1 MAQDEFL
8 PRGSTKAS
16 KPTAGGANIRSVPVI
31 GIVKNNIDPIRA
43 GRIQVYLLDNSG
55 TDPDDSDSW
64 KTVNYLST
72 FFGFTRGSSSDE
84 GYGTYSQNPAS
95 YGQWNSPPD
104 IGTRVVC
111 IFVNGDENYGY
122 YIGCIPEPETLYMVP
137 AIGATDNIVP
147 NEGEAQSYGGATR
160 LPVSNLNVNNEGIT
174 ENPSFLKD
182 ARPVHSYAA
191 SVMFQQGILRD
202 PVRGAISSSSQR
214 ETPSRVGWGVS
225 TPGRP
230 IYEGGF
236 TDESAVQ
243 NLNSANP
250 EQLKIISRR
259 AGHTI
264 VMDDGDQIGRDQL
277 VRIRTAMGHQILM
290 SDDGQCLLILHS
302 NGQSYIELGKEGTID
317 MYATNSVNIRTQGDL
332 NLHADNNI
340 NVHAKKNFNLQ
351 AENINVNTE
360 KEFKQRVGTN
370 FLNYTMGKYMHKVDG
385 TMSWDSKGVASYAS
399 SDVTYIN
406 GSKINLNTGSTS
418 AVPEVVPPI
427 PVIAH
432 TDTLFDATKGFIAA
446 PAKLISITSRAP
458 AHQPWVNAGQGVD
471 VKVSLNA
478 SSELPSPPSAPV
490 TSLNAASQGAAI
502 ATPTV
507 ASAATVPGSV
517 AVSTSLDKATTGTL
531 VSATATSAVAGPAAS
546 AVAQGAG
553 IVNTA
558 QGAIAAVG
566 STALN
571 PKQLQTAGILK
582 PGAATLVNG
591 LTQGGANVNAA
602 MTTNLFTGKPGAET
616 LGALVQNPAAQV
628 NATVVNLQK
637 AQTALTS
644 SGVLTGKEAPGA
656 IAGVVNAA
664 SSLGVAP
671 TLDAL
676 KTVAA
681 NPNSVSSLIPSSKS
695 LGAVSQAVSSG
706 NFAAGLATNVTG
718 GLGAV
723 AGALA
728 AKAGGVPGLSGA
740 IDQAKGLAGSAF
752 SAISASFKPL
762 KAGIPQNLTQIAKQA
777 EAQVE
782 AESQSVPDRDFGSG
796 DEDPLA
802 GLTPSQIEQLGDA
815 DATDPFIRSRLGL
828 PPLSGGSP
836 SAGASASGASLSNLL
851 PSSPISGSGSLPSI
865 PSLGTGLIPSAAGI
879 TGVSSTLAS
888 GLSSLPGGQS
898 AVSSVFN
905 NAPGVK
911 YQLPGGQGVSNLIKN
926 ASTSALNNISLDK
939 AATSGLTGALSS
951 VTNGLNAGSLQSA
964 IGSVAGSLTGG
975 LDKLKSGSGS
985 LASLALSGI
994 PAGIAAQMNSALS
1007 SLSSGG
1013 SLPIKVP
1020 AVAINTTNRDEIG
1033 ASVTSTLGDAKIPP
1047 PAFGQPPSEGAKTA
1061 LQKQLDKQN
1070 EISNTVKELQKLR
1083 EQSEAAQKA
1092 YYQAK
1097 ADLPQGDPKIQEAL
1111 DNWTSLVD
1119 SPQRQNLKKKLAEL
1133 SGIG

>member
-8 PRGSTKAS
+8 SRGSTRAS

-31 GIVKNNIDPIRA
+31 GIVKNIIDPVRA

-55 TDPDDSDSW
+55 TDPDDSNSW
-64 KTVNYLST
+64 KTVNFLST
-72 FFGFTRGSSSDE
+72 FFGFTQGTSANE
-84 GYGTYSQNPAS
+84 GYGDYTQNPTS

-137 AIGATDNIVP
+137 AIGATENIVP
-147 NEGEAQSYGGATR
+147 NEGEAQSYGGATK
-160 LPVSNLNVNNEGIT
+160 LPVSSLNVNNEGIT
-174 ENPSFLKD
+174 ENPAFLKD
-182 ARPVHSYAA
+182 ARPVHSYQA

-214 ETPSRVGWGVS
+214 ETPSRLGWGVS

-236 TDESAVQ
+236 TDDSAAQ
-243 NLNSANP
+243 NLDSANP
-250 EQLKIISRR
+250 EQFKVISRR
-259 AGHTI
+259 AGHSI

-290 SDDGQCLLILHS
+290 SDDGQCLFILHS
-302 NGQSYIELGKEGTID
+302 NGQSWIELGKEGTID

-340 NVHAKKNFNLQ
+340 NIHAKKNFNLQ

-360 KEFKQRVGTN
+360 KEYKQRVGTN

-399 SDVTYIN
+399 KDVTYIN
-406 GSKINLNTGSTS
+406 GSRINLNTGSTS
-418 AVPEVVPPI
+418 ATPEVVPPI
-427 PVIAH
+427 PVVAH
-432 TDTLFDATKGFIAA
+432 TDTLFDQTKGFIAA
-446 PAKLISITSRAP
+446 PGKLISITSRTP

-490 TSLNAASQGAAI
+490 TALNAASQGAAI
-502 ATPTV
+502 ATPSV
-507 ASAATVPGSV
+507 ASVATVPGSIP
-517 AVSTSLDKATTGTL
+517 VSSAIDKATTSTL
-531 VSATATSAVAGPAAS
+531 VSAAATSAVSGPAAS

-553 IVNTA
+553 IVQTA
-558 QGAIAAVG
+558 QGAMAAVG

-571 PKQLQTAGILK
+571 PSQLQAASILK
-582 PGAATLVNG
+582 PGAATLING

-602 MTTNLFTGKPGAET
+602 MTTNLFTGKSGAES
-616 LGALVQNPAAQV
+616 LSALVQNPAAQV

-637 AQTALTS
+637 AQTSLTS
-644 SGVLTGKEAPGA
+644 AGVLTGKEAPGA
-656 IAGVVNAA
+656 IAGIVNAA
-664 SSLGVAP
+664 STVGVAP
-671 TLDAL
+671 TLNAL
-676 KTVAA
+676 KTVAG
-681 NPNSVSSLIPSSKS
+681 NPNAVSSLIPSSKS

-728 AKAGGVPGLSGA
+728 AKSGGVPGLSGA

-752 SAISASFKPL
+752 SAIASSFQPL
-762 KAGIPQNLTQIAKQA
+762 KAGVPQNLGAIAA
-777 EAQVE
+777 
-782 AESQSVPDRDFGSG
+782 
-796 DEDPLA
+796 
-802 GLTPSQIEQLGDA
+802 
-815 DATDPFIRSRLGL
+815 
-828 PPLSGGSP
+828 
-836 SAGASASGASLSNLL
+836 ASAATVASQAQNSLT
-851 PSSPISGSGSLPSI
+851 GGSLPNLG
-865 PSLGTGLIPSAAGI
+865 SLGSSVGSLGQGLIPTAGGI
-879 TGVSSTLAS
+879 TGVSSTIAS

-911 YQLPGGQGVSNLIKN
+911 YQLPGGEGVSNLVKA
-926 ASTSALNNISLDK
+926 ASTSALNGISLDK
-939 AATSGLTGALSS
+939 AATSGLTSALSS
-951 VTNGLNAGSLQSA
+951 AGGAINAGTLQSA
-964 IGSVAGSLTGG
+964 IGSVSGSLTGG

-994 PAGIAAQMNSALS
+994 PSGIAAQMNSALS

-1013 SLPIKVP
+1013 NLPIKVP

-1033 ASVTSTLGDAKIPP
+1033 ASVTSTLGNPKIPAP
-1047 PAFGQPPSEGAKTA
+1047 TFGQAPSEGAKTA
-1061 LQKQLDKQN
+1061 LQLQLERQN
-1070 EISNTVKELQKLR
+1070 EISSTVKELQKI
-1083 EQSEAAQKA
+1083 SERIVIAQRA

-1097 ADLPQGDPKIQEAL
+1097 ADLPQGDPQIRQAL
-1111 DNWTSLVD
+1111 DNWTAIVD
-1119 SPQRQNLKKKLAEL
+1119 SPERQALKDKLAKL
-1133 SGIG
+1133 QGIG

>member
-31 GIVKNNIDPIRA
+31 GIVKNNIDPIKA

-55 TDPDDSDSW
+55 TDPDNSENW
-64 KTVNYLST
+64 KTVNFLST
-72 FFGFTRGSSSDE
+72 FFGFTSGSAANE
-84 GYGTYSQNPAS
+84 GYGTYTKNPTA

-104 IGTRVVC
+104 IGTRVLC

-122 YIGCIPEPETLYMVP
+122 YIGCIPEPETLFMVP
-137 AIGATDNIVP
+137 AIGATENIVA
-147 NEGEAQSYGGATR
+147 NEGEAQSYGGATK
-160 LPVSNLNVNNEGIT
+160 LPVSSLNVNNQGIND
-174 ENPSFLKD
+174 NPSFLKE

-202 PVRGAISSSSQR
+202 PIRGAISSSSQR

-243 NLNSANP
+243 NLDSPNP
-250 EQLKIISRR
+250 KQLKIISRR

-290 SDDGQCLLILHS
+290 SDDGQCLFILHS
-302 NGQSYIELGKEGTID
+302 NGQSWIELGKEGTID

-340 NVHAKKNFNLQ
+340 NLHAKKNFNLQ

-360 KEFKQRVGTN
+360 KEYKQRVGTN
-370 FLNYTMGKYMHKVDG
+370 YLNYTMGKYMHKVDG

-432 TDTLFDATKGFIAA
+432 TDTLFDQAKGFIAA

-458 AHQPWVNAGQGVD
+458 AHQPWVNSGQGVD

-478 SSELPSPPSAPV
+478 SSELPSPPSASV
-490 TSLNAASQGAAI
+490 TALNSASQGAAT

-507 ASAATVPGSV
+507 ASSATVPGSIPISS
-517 AVSTSLDKATTGTL
+517 ALDKATTSTL
-531 VSATATSAVAGPAAS
+531 VSAAAISAAAGPAAS
-546 AVAQGAG
+546 AIAKGAG

-582 PGAATLVNG
+582 PGAATLING

-602 MTTNLFTGKPGAET
+602 MTTNLFTGKPGAES
-616 LGALVQNPAAQV
+616 LSSLVQNPAGQV

-664 SSLGVAP
+664 SSLGVTP

-676 KTVAA
+676 KTVAG
-681 NPNSVSSLIPSSKS
+681 NPNAVSSLIPSSKS
-695 LGAVSQAVSSG
+695 LGAVSQAVSTG

-728 AKAGGVPGLSGA
+728 AKSGGVPGLSGA

-752 SAISASFKPL
+752 AAIASSFQPL
-762 KAGIPQNLTQIAKQA
+762 KAGVPQNLGAIAGAAA
-777 EAQVE
+777 EKVASE
-782 AESQSVPDRDFGSG
+782 AAS
-796 DEDPLA
+796 
-802 GLTPSQIEQLGDA
+802 
-815 DATDPFIRSRLGL
+815 
-828 PPLSGGSP
+828 PLSGGSLPKLSVP
-836 SAGASASGASLSNLL
+836 S
-851 PSSPISGSGSLPSI
+851 IGSLGS
-865 PSLGTGLIPSAAGI
+865 GLIPTAGGV
-879 TGVSSTLAS
+879 TGISSTIAS

-898 AVSSVFN
+898 AISSVFN

-911 YQLPGGQGVSNLIKN
+911 YQLPGGEGVSNLVKN
-926 ASTSALNNISLDK
+926 ASTSALNNISLGK
-939 AATSGLTGALSS
+939 AATSGLTSALS
-951 VTNGLNAGSLQSA
+951 TAGGGLNIGSLQSSV
-964 IGSVAGSLTGG
+964 GSLAGSLTGG

-985 LASLALSGI
+985 LASLALSGV

-1047 PAFGQPPSEGAKTA
+1047 PIFGQPPSEGTKSA

-1070 EISNTVKELQKLR
+1070 EISNTVKELQKIN
-1083 EQSEAAQKA
+1083 EQAVLAQKA

-1097 ADLPQGDPKIQEAL
+1097 VDLPQGDPKIQQAL
-1111 DNWTSLVD
+1111 DNWTSIVD
-1119 SPQRQNLKKKLAEL
+1119 SPERQNLKKKLAEL
-1133 SGIG
+1133 SGTG